1 MIVGKFQCCLRKIIS
16 KIPDWQ
22 EEHGYIPKGAIGVI
36 KMRMPPFKLHTPN
49 SLEEALEIAKSI
61 QSEGGDFDWIAGGTD
76 LLPNYKWHLNPK
88 DNVISLAKIDVLTK
102 LSPTHIGAMVRIQ
115 DLAESDATHP
125 VLAKSANSIASVLIR
140 RSGTVGGNICLD
152 TRCYWYNQTEDWRET
167 IDWCHKCDCG
177 TGADCRVI
185 PNQNTLCV
193 ATYQADLAPVLMC
206 MGAKV
211 HLISV
216 EGKREML
223 LNDFFELDGMTRN
236 KLIPGELL
244 THITIPKDISNWSGD
259 YQKLRQR
266 ESWDFPEAGVAV
278 LWKKENNKLKEL
290 RVATTGLESIPGYHD
305 ELASNLIDGWN
316 GKASISLLSE
326 QIRKAVK
333 PVQNTWYSTSY
344 RRKMVRVLTKRACE
358 GLLEV

>member
-1 MIVGKFQCCLRKIIS
+1 MIVGKFQCCLQKITS
-16 KIPDWQ
+16 KILDWQ
-22 EEHGYIPKGAIGVI
+22 EEHGYIPKDAIGVI

-49 SLEEALEIAKSI
+49 SLEDALEIAKSI

-115 DLAESDATHP
+115 DLAESDVTHP

-216 EGKREML
+216 EGKREMP

-305 ELASNLIDGWN
+305 ELASNLIDDWN